1 MQKLKVTMFAQ
12 RKFAICGALIGS
24 FRAENTRGGSAP
36 RVTQIATVGAPQKAG
51 TPRRV
56 AKVNAKYEK

>member
-24 FRAENTRGGSAP
+24 FWAESTRGGSAP
-36 RVTQIATVGAPQKAG
+36 RVTQIATVGAPRKAG
-51 TPRRV
+51 TLRQL
-56 AKVNAKYEK
+56 